1 MDQVSIH
8 IHLSFKNIT
17 VMIILTQES
26 KLAQSGLSAA
36 CIIGATK
43 DAVKDGVEKG
53 SYQLVFFTP
62 ELLISQKRGINL
74 LTKEHYKGRVVGFS
88 THPHTSYISAVVS
101 DHCKPTS

>member
-8 IHLSFKNIT
+8 IHFSFKNIT

-36 CIIGATK
+36 CIIGATE

-53 SYQLVFFTP
+53 SYQLVFFTCTR
-62 ELLISQKRGINL
+62 ISHQS
-74 LTKEHYKGRVVGFS
+74 EKG
-88 THPHTSYISAVVS
+88 
-101 DHCKPTS
+101 DKPSN